1 MADREAGAHLTAATG
16 VKRRVPRLVLA
27 GAVAACA
34 CARIG
39 SSPSTGADSTA
50 GARTSAPHEGSP
62 AVVLRQA
69 GPGAPWR
76 VTYGFGR
83 PVVRLR
89 FERPAGFFR
98 EEHWRVLTPG
108 FVLAREGDLQVV
120 RTEAGRAA
128 DSLTLELA
136 VHTAPLAREY
146 ESFLAFS
153 DGSLAVY
160 TGHLN
165 GMAFTESGDS
175 VRIRDFVLSA
185 AGGDHVVV
193 PGASPAASLA
203 WTDAPGQGTYAYFGS
218 GVPAETPDMML
229 LMDRGLPDWLARTA
243 EAAIPA
249 FFRIYAERIGVDVP
263 ARPLVLLGRD
273 PSPAPGLNSGGGVLP
288 GLIQLMVQGDA
299 WTERSPRAATQALHF
314 IAHEAAHVWNGDY
327 ARSADPAESWM
338 HEGGADAFADRAL
351 LASGLIDREEFDTR
365 ATRAA
370 NLCSAELGGRALRS
384 AARGAPAVSYAC
396 GNVMALW
403 TEAALRTASGGDLF
417 AFWGELIGRAVRTGG
432 TYDQAAYLETAL
444 DLGLPHGAAAA
455 LARLA
460 DTDHGDTA
468 GLLAEGL
475 AAAGVEVTRDP
486 VGDASYRQEWGRR
499 LFSALMLADCG
510 GVSFYGGGGA
520 YRVAGGLTCG
530 ALREGAEV
538 SRAEG
543 LPLVEDGGRA
553 YDAVRAACPASGSV
567 SIGLADGSAVD
578 VPCPAEL
585 LERTPALRIR
595 TGD

>member
-1 MADREAGAHLTAATG
+1 MR
-16 VKRRVPRLVLA
+16 
-27 GAVAACA
+27 
-34 CARIG
+34 
-39 SSPSTGADSTA
+39 
-50 GARTSAPHEGSP
+50 
-62 AVVLRQA
+62 
-69 GPGAPWR
+69 
-76 VTYGFGR
+76 F
-83 PVVRLR
+83 R

-98 EEHWRVLTPG
+98 EERWRVMTPG

-120 RTEAGRAA
+120 RSETGRAA

-175 VRIRDFVLSA
+175 VRIHDFLLSA
-185 AGGDHVVV
+185 AGRDHVVV
-193 PGASPAASLA
+193 PGASPAARLA
-203 WTDAPGQGTYAYFGS
+203 WTDASGQGTYAYFGS
-218 GVPAETPDMML
+218 HVPVETPDMML

-243 EAAIPA
+243 EAAIPT
-249 FFRIYAERIGVDVP
+249 FFRIYAERTGVDVP

-273 PSPAPGLNSGGGVLP
+273 PAPAPGLNSGGGVLP

-299 WTERSPRAATQALHF
+299 WTERSPGAATQVLHF

-351 LASGLIDREEFDTR
+351 LASGLIDREEFDAR
-365 ATRAA
+365 ATRAL
-370 NLCSAELGGRALRS
+370 NLCAADLGGRALRS
-384 AARGAPAVSYAC
+384 AARVAPAASYAC
-396 GNVMALW
+396 GNVLALW
-403 TEAALRTASGGDLF
+403 TEAALSGSGGDLF
-417 AFWGELIGRAVRTGG
+417 TFWGELVDRAVRTGG
-432 TYDQAAYLETAL
+432 TYDQAAYLETAQ
-444 DLGLPHGAAAA
+444 DLGVPPGAAAA
-455 LARLA
+455 MARLA
-460 DTDHGDTA
+460 DTDHGDTGA
-468 GLLAEGL
+468 LLADGL
-475 AAAGVEVTRDP
+475 AAAGVEVTPDP
-486 VGDASYRQEWGRR
+486 VGDAAYREGWGRR

-538 SRAEG
+538 GRAEG
-543 LPLVEDGGRA
+543 IPLVEEGGRA
-553 YDAVRAACPASGSV
+553 YDAVRAACAASGSV
-567 SIGLADGSAVD
+567 AIGLADGSAVAI
-578 VPCPAEL
+578 PCPAAL
-585 LERTPALRIR
+585 PERTPALRIR
-595 TGD
+595 TGV